1 MKIMGG
7 KGKWPLRN
15 ILNQYIDEDLYDR
28 PKTGFGVPIGEWL
41 RGPLKDWADDIL
53 AVDRIHR
60 GGYLDAQW
68 VSKRWA
74 DHRAGNG
81 NWQYLLWDVL
91 MFESWRES
99 VDL

>member
-1 MKIMGG
+1 MTYWQLIAYTEG
-7 KGKWPLRN
+7 
-15 ILNQYIDEDLYDR
+15 
-28 PKTGFGVPIGEWL
+28 
-41 RGPLKDWADDIL
+41 
-53 AVDRIHR
+53 
-60 GGYLDAQW
+60 DAQW